1 MVTNH
6 PHIPRQAECLCYPM
20 IILRLIGFYKIKMTA
35 FFKRRTGANQV
46 FRLKMLVGTAAQMTA
61 FRKLHEVLND
71 YCYSVL
77 VEMCGDNQTA
87 MLQVS
92 ALYVSDPDCWVNTLW
107 LALEQRFTQERII
120 QVQKYLINLGKFSFV
135 QGGTVQGDD

>member
-1 MVTNH
+1 MLSNDNSK
-6 PHIPRQAECLCYPM
+6 IDWFLRQQ
-20 IILRLIGFYKIKMTA
+20 IKMTA

-46 FRLKMLVGTAAQMTA
+46 FRLKILVGTAAHV

-87 MLQVS
+87 ILQVS
-92 ALYVSDPDCWVNTLW
+92 ALYVSDPYCWANTLW
-107 LALEQRFTQERII
+107 LALEQCFTQERIS
-120 QVQKYLINLGKFSFV
+120 QVRTYLITLGKFSFV
-135 QGGTVQGDD
+135 QGEPYKETIDRFI